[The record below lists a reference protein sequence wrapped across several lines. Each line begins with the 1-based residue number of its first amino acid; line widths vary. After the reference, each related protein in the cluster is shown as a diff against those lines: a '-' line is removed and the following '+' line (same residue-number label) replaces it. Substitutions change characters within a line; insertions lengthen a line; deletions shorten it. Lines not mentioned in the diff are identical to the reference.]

1 MQTSFTLEQLA
12 NPDTAEADKILRACV
27 HCGFCTATCPTY
39 VLLGN
44 ELDSPR
50 GRIYL
55 IKDMLEN
62 DRPATAEV
70 VKHID
75 RCLSCLS
82 CMTTCPSGVH
92 YMHLVDH
99 ARDHIERTY
108 TRPLGDRLMRDLLA
122 RVLPDGRL
130 FRLAAVAGMLAKPFA
145 PVLKSLGLKR
155 LGTML
160 KLIPSRVAPPN
171 DPSRKVYP
179 ATGTRRARVALHAGC
194 LNPVLSPYTN
204 EAAIR
209 VLNRAGIEVVIAA
222 DDGCCGSLVHHM
234 GREDQARM
242 QARALIDAFTREI
255 EGEGLDAILITV
267 SGCGTVVK
275 DYGHLF
281 RTDSAYAAKAER
293 VSKLARDVS
302 EYLYTLDL
310 TPSGDAKSLT
320 VAYHS
325 ACSLQ
330 HGQKVTRAPKD
341 LLCKLNFVVKDV
353 PEGHLCCGSA
363 GTYNILQ
370 PSLADRLR
378 DRKVRNIERLEPD
391 VVAAGNIGC
400 ITQIAAGTGIPVVHT
415 VELIDWATGGPVP
428 ERLRG
433 LAEGRTAATA
443 G

>member
-1 MQTSFTLEQLA
+1 
-12 NPDTAEADKILRACV
+12 
-27 HCGFCTATCPTY
+27 
-39 VLLGN
+39 
-44 ELDSPR
+44 
-50 GRIYL
+50 
-55 IKDMLEN
+55 
-62 DRPATAEV
+62 
-70 VKHID
+70 
-75 RCLSCLS
+75 
-82 CMTTCPSGVH
+82 
-92 YMHLVDH
+92 
-99 ARDHIERTY
+99 
-108 TRPLGDRLMRDLLA
+108 
-122 RVLPDGRL
+122 
-130 FRLAAVAGMLAKPFA
+130 
-145 PVLKSLGLKR
+145 
-155 LGTML
+155 
-160 KLIPSRVAPPN
+160 
-171 DPSRKVYP
+171 
-179 ATGTRRARVALHAGC
+179 
-194 LNPVLSPYTN
+194 
-204 EAAIR
+204 
-209 VLNRAGIEVVIAA
+209 
-222 DDGCCGSLVHHM
+222 
-234 GREDQARM
+234 
-242 QARALIDAFTREI
+242 
-255 EGEGLDAILITV
+255 
-267 SGCGTVVK
+267 VK